1 MWSAIAI
8 IVVLII
14 LFLIYEYRLRKP
26 DQLVLYESDGK
37 IILRKG
43 RFYPRHLSLVLPRT
57 IHSVQL
63 NIDSTAKGNLD
74 IKIKMTLS
82 VALSLENI
90 HKLIKAGGWNTK
102 AVEKATKEL
111 EILIESLVREFTEK
125 FEIEELNGE
134 KIYEYLNQKTE
145 ISKDKFGLEIVSIS
159 IQLIEILDSK
169 IADAIKQQESA
180 RILEQTEELNQKAR
194 IAAAKAKFKAEEEI
208 ALMENQLEMKK
219 FELKNKEIEKEAEIA
234 EKRVKEE
241 LKRKQMQ
248 LEFESKELEL
258 LKNNPELLLLT
269 PQAARLAE
277 ASQTLKNART
287 VVSLSSADLPQSSEL
302 AGLFQ
307 NLLHNLTGSRKKN
320 SEGKTE

>member
-1 MWSAIAI
+1 MWPAIVI
-8 IVVLII
+8 IILVII
-14 LFLIYEYRLRKP
+14 LFLLYEYRLRKP

-37 IILRKG
+37 IILKKG
-43 RFYPRHLSLVLPRT
+43 RFYPRHLCLVLPRT

-74 IKIKMTLS
+74 IKIRMTLS

-90 HKLIKAGGWNTK
+90 HKLVKIGGWNTR

-111 EILIESLVREFTEK
+111 EILIESWVRELTEK
-125 FEIEELNGE
+125 YEIEELSGE
-134 KIYEYLNQKTE
+134 KIYQFLNKNTD

-159 IQLIEILDSK
+159 IQLIEILDTK

-208 ALMENQLEMKK
+208 ALLENQLEMKK
-219 FELKNKEIEKEAEIA
+219 YELKNKEIEKEAAIA
-234 EKRVKEE
+234 EKRVQEE

-287 VVSLSSADLPQSSEL
+287 VVSLSSADLPQGSEL
-302 AGLFQ
+302 SVLFQ
-307 NLLHNLTGSRKKN
+307 NFLHNLTESRKKN
-320 SEGKTE
+320 SERKTE

>member
-1 MWSAIAI
+1 MWPAIVI
-8 IVVLII
+8 IILVII
-14 LFLIYEYRLRKP
+14 LFLLYEYRLRKP

-37 IILRKG
+37 IILKKG
-43 RFYPRHLSLVLPRT
+43 RFYPRHFCLVLPRT

-63 NIDSTAKGNLD
+63 NIDSTAKGNLN
-74 IKIKMTLS
+74 IKIRMTLS

-90 HKLIKAGGWNTK
+90 HKLIKSGGWNTR
-102 AVEKATKEL
+102 AVEKATEEL
-111 EILIESLVREFTEK
+111 EILIESWVREFTEK
-125 FEIEELNGE
+125 YEIEELSGE
-134 KIYEYLNQKTE
+134 KIYQYLSKNTD

-219 FELKNKEIEKEAEIA
+219 YELKNKEIEKEAEIA

-287 VVSLSSADLPQSSEL
+287 VVSLSSTDLPQGSEL
-302 AGLFQ
+302 AVLFQ
-307 NLLHNLTGSRKKN
+307 NLLHNLTESRKKN
-320 SEGKTE
+320 SERKTE